1 MDAPLRASVTDDNG
15 EMLMPAELRARSR
28 GEKCRK
34 QLWYLTFTTSY
45 ANCLIY
51 LLNYRV
57 DDDHLPE
64 WWAENRDGLMLAN
77 YILLALGLMVCGGLT
92 MYYLRR
98 PPIEGEDTQG
108 ERLWHGFRVP
118 KWSRI
123 NGYLWSCTVHIV
135 VQTLPYYLWIY
146 YQEHNATP
154 AHLARIT
161 AAVFTLLTV
170 VSGIREVIKHVNNYY
185 QPRIQKHIIRIL
197 LMPVVYAIDC
207 LVSLVWMDYDPYV
220 HLIREQ
226 YEAYTVWSFQALMIE
241 FLTNVATLRQQQGLL
256 REEDDI
262 DEPEDEPEVRFSIRN
277 SLFGGKSEDG
287 TPRASAA
294 PASSFF
300 TSLPQFQEEA
310 ERYKQ
315 QEHLLIRLL
324 KQEDHDPHH
333 MFPLNIMGVRNWKK
347 GEEFLSKCRSGV
359 LQYVAYSSSMS
370 FVNLVLEL
378 TGNFHEG
385 DLSLSYGY
393 VYVITVRSLSQTWAL
408 YCLVLFYHATAEL
421 LEPIKP
427 FPKFVAIKLVVFAT
441 FWQAIVID
449 VMEEMHWIDLDTWRF
464 AEGACVPGI
473 GEGDGG
479 ERRMLM
485 RMLEES
491 EGFVIG
497 EGEGLWNST
506 ERGCVEHGWLWSH
519 PTEDVCFDGRDDE
532 CHEGA
537 VCHDH
542 ICFENVDEEGYLE
555 DVSKGLQNVLVCIEM
570 FVAAMAH
577 SWCFT
582 YKAHRP
588 INYKDDEDGPAK
600 LSKAEALREMANW
613 NDVSEMG
620 LGKMIKDTR
629 AFGRGV
635 AQGMK
640 DPATLEFYWPNAQQ
654 LSSPDLAALLS
665 ELEGERERREHK
677 AILRKVPILGQLS
690 DAEMDGVVA
699 ACEPLTF
706 DYKTKIISEGDEGH
720 DMYVL
725 IKGGA
730 AAFKVG
736 VNSGGAIMR
745 YTRGQFFG
753 EKALLNSEPRAAT
766 ISAERGGA
774 TCLRLSREAYK
785 VVLENAAVADSLTEL
800 NEHYQVSEAQL
811 EARRLQTLAKVEAAR
826 ALADEAD
833 AADAGETEASHK
845 PRGVSFGDARTD
857 SDEEPSGP
865 PPPASRGVQFGMQ
878 LDLEPEPEP
887 QAEPTAKAG
896 GVTFGEG
903 EITAL

>member
-1 MDAPLRASVTDDNG
+1 MDAPLRDSVTDANN

-45 ANCLIY
+45 ANFLIY
-51 LLNYRV
+51 KLNYQV
-57 DDDHLPE
+57 DDEHLPE
-64 WWAENRDGLMLAN
+64 FWANNRETLMLAN
-77 YILLALGLMVCGGLT
+77 YILLAIGLAIFAGLT
-92 MYYLRR
+92 IYHLRR

-146 YQEHNATP
+146 YQEYNATP
-154 AHLARIT
+154 AKLATIT
-161 AAVFTLLTV
+161 AAVFTALTV
-170 VSGIREVIKHVNNYY
+170 VSGIREVVKHINNYY

-197 LMPVVYAIDC
+197 LMPVVYALDC

-241 FLTNVATLRQQQGLL
+241 FLTNVATYQEQQGLL
-256 REEDDI
+256 D
-262 DEPEDEPEVRFSIRN
+262 PEDEDETDQEEDEDNRFSIRN
-277 SLFGGKSEDG
+277 SLFGKSEDG
-287 TPRASAA
+287 APRASAA
-294 PASSFF
+294 AASSFF
-300 TSLPQFQEEA
+300 STLPQFQEEA
-310 ERYKQ
+310 ERYKE

-333 MFPLNIMGVRNWKK
+333 MFPLNLMRVRNWRK
-347 GEEFLSKCRSGV
+347 GEEFLSKCRQGV

-370 FVNLVLEL
+370 FVNLILEL

-385 DLSLSYGY
+385 DLSLSYCY
-393 VYVITVRSLSQTWAL
+393 VYVVTVRSISQTWAL

-449 VMEEMHWIDLDTWRF
+449 VMEELHWIDLDTWRF
-464 AEGACVPGI
+464 AEGVCIAPP
-473 GEGDGG
+473 EGGPEGG
-479 ERRMLM
+479 ERRFL
-485 RMLEES
+485 RILQETD
-491 EGFVIG
+491 GFVAG
-497 EGEGLWNST
+497 EADEMWNST
-506 ERGCVEHGWLWSH
+506 ERGCVENGWLWSH
-519 PTEDVCFDGRDDE
+519 PSEDVCFDGTDE
-532 CHEGA
+532 ECQHEGSTC
-537 VCHDH
+537 VDH
-542 ICFENVDEEGYLE
+542 ICFKAVNEEEYLE

-570 FVAAMAH
+570 FIAAMAH

-588 INYKDDEDGPAK
+588 INHKDDAEGGPVK
-600 LSKAEALREMANW
+600 LTKAEALREMANW
-613 NDVSEMG
+613 NDVSDMG

-640 DPATLEFYWPNAQQ
+640 DPSTVEFYWPNAQK
-654 LSSPDLAALLS
+654 LDNADLAHLIE

-677 AILRKVPILGQLS
+677 AILMKVPILGQLTE
-690 DAEMDGVVA
+690 AELDGVVA
-699 ACEPLTF
+699 ACESLTF
-706 DYKTKIISEGDEGH
+706 EYKAKIISEGDEGH
-720 DMYVL
+720 DMFVL

-730 AAFKVG
+730 AAFKEG
-736 VNSGGAIMR
+736 VNGGGAIMR

-753 EKALLNSEPRAAT
+753 EKALLHSEPRAAS

-774 TCLRLSREAYK
+774 TCLRLSREAYE
-785 VVLENAAVADSLTEL
+785 VVLANSAVAENLSDL
-800 NEHYQVSEAQL
+800 NEHYQMTEAQI
-811 EARRLQTLAKVEAAR
+811 EARRANTVAKANAAV
-826 ALADEAD
+826 
-833 AADAGETEASHK
+833 AAAELEEPAERKQPTVLK
-845 PRGVSFGDARTD
+845 PRGVSFGDGLKPGV
-857 SDEEPSGP
+857 SFGEE
-865 PPPASRGVQFGMQ
+865 RVQFG
-878 LDLEPEPEP
+878 EPEPELEGQ
-887 QAEPTAKAG
+887 QAR
-896 GVTFGEG
+896 GVSFGDG